1 MITVTQIPQAEE
13 VKKQSE
19 YGCLEIVQSINSH
32 TGESYSESVRDK

>member
-1 MITVTQIPQAEE
+1 MITVTQIPQEE